1 MLVAV
6 VGGTA
11 GLGYGLALRLARVGE
26 EVVIGSRQVEK
37 AQNAAQRVSGTVGS
51 DARVSGTENSE
62 SVKDADVVVVAVPF
76 SGQASIYEGIK
87 GSLRQGITV
96 IDCTVPLAA
105 EVGGRATRMLGVWE
119 GSAAQ
124 QARGIIGTRSETKV
138 ELASG
143 FHTVMAGVLEDLD
156 RPIDADVLVCGD
168 AGARKVAEKLVGV
181 LPGARFV
188 DCGPLENA
196 RILESITALIIGI
209 NARYKLNPGGGIRIT
224 GLP

>member
-1 MLVAV
+1 MRVAV

-11 GLGYGLALRLARVGE
+11 GFGYGLAVRLAKVGE
-26 EVVIGSRQVEK
+26 EVVIGSRQAEK
-37 AQNAAQRVSGTVGS
+37 AHGAAKRVLETVGA
-51 DARVSGTENSE
+51 DVRVTGTENPE
-62 SVKDADVVVVAVPF
+62 AVKDADVVVVAVPY
-76 SGQASIYEGIK
+76 SGQATIYETIK
-87 GSLRQGITV
+87 GSLRPGITV

-124 QARGIIGTRSETKV
+124 QARGIIGTRSESKV

-168 AGARKVAEKLVGV
+168 TEARKVAEKLVGV

-188 DCGPLENA
+188 DCGPLETA

-209 NARYKLNPGGGIRIT
+209 NARYKLDPGAGIRIT